1 MLIWHTKNR
10 MWLPPGGHIEEGEE
24 PEEAVVREIAEEAGV
39 QARVLPTHPP
49 RPFTE
54 PRQVP
59 RPEAILLE
67 DINEPGRPHQHI
79 DLIYFCAPVPGAPF
93 GEPDGIARWLGV
105 EELQGEAPL
114 EYAPGQAAVVPE
126 DVRVLAVEAIMHVSR
141 TIETQRT

>member
-10 MWLPPGGHIEEGEE
+10 MWLPPGGHIDEGEE

-39 QARVLPTHPP
+39 QARVLPTHAP
-49 RPFTE
+49 RSFVE

-79 DLIYFCAPVPGAPF
+79 DLVYFCTPVPGARF

-105 EELQGEAPL
+105 EELRGVTPL
-114 EYAPGQAAVVPE
+114 EYAPGEAAVVPE
-126 DVRVLAVEAIMHVSR
+126 DVRMLALEAIAHVSR